1 MLQTWLSSVPYEY
14 IIVEFAQ
21 CCPSKNVY
29 SNFIL
34 SLLFIFLRTSMNRY
48 QNQLS
53 ICFRVKNKLSQY
65 SNFPCELNVWTM
77 IARFMGPMW
86 GPFGADR
93 TQVGPMLAPW
103 ALLSGIFIVDSWL
116 LPNLL
121 RSLNSFW
128 IMLSLNKNRFKVI
141 EGYTKFGKK
150 HVTTVVAHGDI
161 SSSSI

>member
-1 MLQTWLSSVPYEY
+1 MICCGKNRFMIFWYSVNINFCDMLQTWLSSVPFEY

-21 CCPSKNVY
+21 CCPSKKVY
-29 SNFIL
+29 FNFIL

-65 SNFPCELNVWTM
+65 SNFPCELNVWTV

-93 TQVGPMLAPW
+93 TQVGPMSLAIW
-103 ALLSGIFIVDSWL
+103 DIHCWL
-116 LPNLL
+116 LTFAKPLEIVEL
-121 RSLNSFW
+121 ILN
-128 IMLSLNKNRFKVI
+128 N
-141 EGYTKFGKK
+141 
-150 HVTTVVAHGDI
+150 VVCKQK
-161 SSSSI
+161 